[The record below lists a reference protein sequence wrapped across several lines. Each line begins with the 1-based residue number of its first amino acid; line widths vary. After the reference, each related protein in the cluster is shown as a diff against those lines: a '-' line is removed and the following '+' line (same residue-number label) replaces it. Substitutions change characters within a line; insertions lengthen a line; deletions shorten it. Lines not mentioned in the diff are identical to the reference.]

1 MVCRP
6 IDESL
11 DHRAVSEAP
20 RPASTICL
28 VRDTPWG
35 IEVLMVR
42 RAPEARFMGGFWVF
56 PGGAVD
62 AADGSDAARVSVSCS
77 NSGMLPW
84 VAAAIRDLLEETG
97 IWLLESG
104 TVVTSDRPSDAAVYA
119 DITERGECF
128 AGDALTYFAN
138 WITPKP
144 LPVRFDTRFFA
155 TTVPPNLEPVV
166 DRSELVDAL
175 WIRATDALERAGA
188 GEWDIAF
195 PTRKILEFLGGFE
208 STAGLLDDIEHR
220 SRVEVI
226 QPRLATVAGRVEV
239 LMPGDS
245 GFEEAAAAESDPA
258 LLADLERIIRS
269 GPETA
274 PEIGSP

>member
-1 MVCRP
+1 
-6 IDESL
+6 
-11 DHRAVSEAP
+11 
-20 RPASTICL
+20 
-28 VRDTPWG
+28 
-35 IEVLMVR
+35 MVR
-42 RAPEARFMGGFWVF
+42 RSPEARFMGGAWVF

-62 AADGSDAARVSVSCS
+62 PVDESDAARAAVSCS
-77 NSGMLPW
+77 SPGMLPW
-84 VAAAIRDLLEETG
+84 VAAAIRELLEETC

-104 TVVTSDRPSDAAVYA
+104 TIATSDRPSDAAAYA
-119 DITERGECF
+119 DVPEHGERF
-128 AGDALTYFAN
+128 AGDTLAYFAN

-155 TTVPPNLEPVV
+155 VTVPPNLDPVV
-166 DRSELVDAL
+166 DRIELVDAL
-175 WIRATDALERAGA
+175 WIRPPDALELAGA

-208 STAGLLDDIEHR
+208 SAAGLLDNIEHQ
-220 SRVEVI
+220 SRVETI
-226 QPRLATVAGRVEV
+226 QPRLATVAGSVEV

-258 LLADLERIIRS
+258 LLVEFERIIRS
-269 GPETA
+269 GPDTS